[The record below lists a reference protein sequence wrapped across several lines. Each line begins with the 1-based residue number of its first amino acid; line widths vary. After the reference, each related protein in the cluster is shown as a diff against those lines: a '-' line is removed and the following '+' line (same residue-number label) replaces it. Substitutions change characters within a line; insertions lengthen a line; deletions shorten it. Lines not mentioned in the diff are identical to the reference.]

1 MRTFFLLLIACLMTS
16 GCVASIPK
24 EALLL
29 PENSLADRQMQTRR
43 FDTAN
48 NSAMLNAAAATLQ
61 DIGFTLDESEFT
73 LGVLVASKQRDATS
87 AGQVAGAVL
96 LAALTGAVTHVDKD
110 QIIRVSL
117 VMRDIPG
124 AEEKSAPPTTA
135 LTPTELASINSSVVK
150 AVADGL
156 RKKYPNEVSERIAS
170 KIAQDTAA
178 TLTTDL
184 MKLAKVS
191 TDGGQSTVRVTF
203 QRLVLN
209 TAGQITSAEQINDV
223 EVYQEF
229 FDKLSKAVFLEAHAI

>member
-1 MRTFFLLLIACLMTS
+1 MRTLFLLVLACLMTS
-16 GCVASIPK
+16 ACAASIPK

-29 PENSLADRQMQTRR
+29 PENSMADRQMQTRR

-48 NSAMLNAAAATLQ
+48 HSAMLNAAAATLQ

-96 LAALTGAVTHVDKD
+96 LAALTGAVTPVDKD
-110 QIIRVSL
+110 QIIRVAI

-124 AEEKSAPPTTA
+124 AAEKAAPTTA
-135 LTPTELASINSSVVK
+135 LTPAELSTINASVIK
-150 AVADGL
+150 AVAEGL
-156 RKKYPNEVSERIAS
+156 RKKYPHEVSERIAS
-170 KIAQDTAA
+170 KIAQSTAA

-203 QRLVLN
+203 QRLILN
-209 TAGQITSAEQINDV
+209 TAGQITSAQQINDV
-223 EVYQEF
+223 EVYQDF